1 MKTSDTIILHPSAD
15 KFEALM
21 AFVKALKIDFE
32 IPKKNLTSTSFS
44 LDENIIAM
52 LDERAKT
59 PNHLCI
65 SEEESNRRLNK
76 L

>member
-1 MKTSDTIILHPSAD
+1 MKISDTVILHPSAD

-21 AFVKALKIDFE
+21 AFVKAHKIDFE
-32 IPKKNLTSTSFS
+32 IPKTKISSTSFS
-44 LDENIIAM
+44 LDETIVAM

-65 SEEESNRRLNK
+65 SEEESNRRLNE